1 MVSCGCSFSEARRR
15 KACNP
20 FQRGCGKVFGRE
32 GDARVT
38 DGKERRKHPRITV
51 RWPVSVITDVGL
63 IEGETR
69 NITPEGVFIHSKER
83 LVENHQYQLIVK
95 LPKHQ
100 PIVVRGRLIWSNL
113 EECDDNSLLGGM
125 GFSFVKVSE
134 EDRRYLEKVIS
145 IYGTKSAK

>member
-1 MVSCGCSFSEARRR
+1 M
-15 KACNP
+15 
-20 FQRGCGKVFGRE
+20 
-32 GDARVT
+32 T
-38 DGKERRKHPRITV
+38 DGKERRKHPRMIV

-69 NITPEGVFIHSKER
+69 NITSEGVFIHSKER

-125 GFSFVKVSE
+125 AFSFVKVSE

-145 IYGTKSAK
+145 IYGRKSAK